1 MPEVERPVS
10 RDGNRADE
18 PMSSELAGEGENMFR
33 AEGDIMLADDSALTS
48 VSVKG
53 HTLK

>member
-18 PMSSELAGEGENMFR
+18 PMSSELAGEGENIFN
-33 AEGDIMLADDSALTS
+33 AVGDIIAAGDRALTS
-48 VSVKG
+48 VSV
-53 HTLK
+53 

>member
-18 PMSSELAGEGENMFR
+18 PISSELAGEGENIFS
-33 AEGDIMLADDSALTS
+33 AVGDIIVAGDRVLTS
-48 VSVKG
+48 VSV
-53 HTLK
+53 